1 MFFKNLFFLLVFFAS
16 GLVECDALTNKKY
29 YRTVLENGNYISTE
43 ISKEDYD
50 SVQIVNL
57 NSLSVE
63 TEYKMMS
70 VTILGNKVNLSVSWK
85 KTPNYKSYDVI
96 ALMSEDVTFSAN
108 SIFGEQKA
116 IVNGSS
122 ELVRYNMSTQN
133 VKIFNNGIG
142 ISMNLINNA
151 QTYDLTLRITYYGS
165 GKIWGNYRHAQANIS
180 FSQAQNYY
188 LNNGNIIF
196 NNSSINNKYDNINP
210 VWVIV

>member
-1 MFFKNLFFLLVFFAS
+1 
-16 GLVECDALTNKKY
+16 
-29 YRTVLENGNYISTE
+29 
-43 ISKEDYD
+43 
-50 SVQIVNL
+50 
-57 NSLSVE
+57 
-63 TEYKMMS
+63 MMS